1 MIKKVFQVT
10 GLLVLTCISFMYTE
24 KAMIVVREQD
34 PLMIELM
41 EKKESHSIPAINAYI
56 DGNDIIPGYEGIEV
70 DIELSYEKM
79 KKYGLYN
86 ENMLIFK
93 NVSPEQSINK
103 IYNKYIVA
111 GNKSKNMVSLVFN
124 ISKND
129 DIRKI
134 KEILRKNNVVA
145 TFFFDKEYIEKNK
158 EIIDELV
165 SLGNEVGH
173 KNYSNDEEMIY
184 SNRLLDKKQS
194 YCYLEKYNEDMIKL
208 CNNYSMHAVK
218 PTIVNDSI
226 SLKKN
231 LSSGSIIGMK
241 ASKQINNE
249 LDHIIIYIKQKGL
262 TLATLSD
269 HLNEKRLEK

>member
-241 ASKQINNE
+241 VSKQINNE

>member
-103 IYNKYIVA
+103 IYN
-111 GNKSKNMVSLVFN
+111 
-124 ISKND
+124 
-129 DIRKI
+129 
-134 KEILRKNNVVA
+134 
-145 TFFFDKEYIEKNK
+145 
-158 EIIDELV
+158 
-165 SLGNEVGH
+165 
-173 KNYSNDEEMIY
+173 
-184 SNRLLDKKQS
+184 
-194 YCYLEKYNEDMIKL
+194 
-208 CNNYSMHAVK
+208 
-218 PTIVNDSI
+218 
-226 SLKKN
+226 
-231 LSSGSIIGMK
+231 
-241 ASKQINNE
+241 
-249 LDHIIIYIKQKGL
+249 
-262 TLATLSD
+262 
-269 HLNEKRLEK
+269 

>member
-70 DIELSYEKM
+70 DVELSYEKM

-218 PTIVNDSI
+218 PIIVNDSI

>member
-1 MIKKVFQVT
+1 
-10 GLLVLTCISFMYTE
+10 
-24 KAMIVVREQD
+24 
-34 PLMIELM
+34 
-41 EKKESHSIPAINAYI
+41 
-56 DGNDIIPGYEGIEV
+56 
-70 DIELSYEKM
+70 M

-103 IYNKYIVA
+103 IYNKYIIA

-129 DIRKI
+129 NIRKI

-226 SLKKN
+226 SLKRN

-241 ASKQINNE
+241 VSKQINNE

>member
-226 SLKKN
+226 SLKRN

-241 ASKQINNE
+241 VSKQINNE

>member
-1 MIKKVFQVT
+1 
-10 GLLVLTCISFMYTE
+10 
-24 KAMIVVREQD
+24 
-34 PLMIELM
+34 
-41 EKKESHSIPAINAYI
+41 
-56 DGNDIIPGYEGIEV
+56 
-70 DIELSYEKM
+70 M

-173 KNYSNDEEMIY
+173 KNYLNDEEMIY
-184 SNRLLDKKQS
+184 SNRLIDKKQS

-218 PTIVNDSI
+218 PIIVNDSI

>member
-70 DIELSYEKM
+70 DVELSYEKM

-103 IYNKYIVA
+103 IYNKYIIA

-129 DIRKI
+129 NIRKI

-226 SLKKN
+226 SLKRN

-241 ASKQINNE
+241 VSKQINNE

>member
-70 DIELSYEKM
+70 DVELSYEKM

-165 SLGNEVGH
+165 YLGNEVGH

>member
-10 GLLVLTCISFMYTE
+10 GLLALTCISFMYTE

-173 KNYSNDEEMIY
+173 KNYSNDEAMIY

>member
-56 DGNDIIPGYEGIEV
+56 DGNDIIPGYEGVEV
-70 DIELSYEKM
+70 DVDLSYEKM

-103 IYNKYIVA
+103 IYNKYIIA
-111 GNKSKNMVSLVFN
+111 GNKNKNMVSLVFN
-124 ISKND
+124 INKND

-173 KNYSNDEEMIY
+173 KNYSSDEDMIY

-194 YCYLEKYNEDMIKL
+194 YCYLEKYNEDIIKL
-208 CNNYSMHAVK
+208 CNNYSMHVVK
-218 PTIVNDSI
+218 PTVVNDSI

>member
-93 NVSPEQSINK
+93 NVLPEQSINK